1 MKTQISKKR
10 LLAKNIML
18 IHTMDHYKMLKKCVS
33 LYSGMEEMIWKNDL
47 AMLLSKKKSSNMFS
61 ITLCVKTKLQ
71 IIYVYTHSLCKCMQK
86 WLPNL
91 LSHGNE
97 RELTFLLSVLSSFHF
112 TWVCLCFIFADL
124 ENNFFK
130 IIDNLR
136 RAITTDK
143 IKT

>member
-1 MKTQISKKR
+1 MKTQISIKR

-18 IHTMDHYKMLKKCVS
+18 IHTMDHYKMLKNCVS
-33 LYSGMEEMIWKNDL
+33 LYSGMEEMVWKNDL
-47 AMLLSKKKSSNMFS
+47 AMLLNKKKSSNKFS

-91 LSHGNE
+91 LPQEDE
-97 RELTFLLSVLSSFHF
+97 RELTFSLSILSSFHF

-124 ENNFFK
+124 ENNFSK
-130 IIDNLR
+130 LQ
-136 RAITTDK
+136 TTWEEQ
-143 IKT
+143 